1 MRVVLRRPESIADGI
16 STPQLSLWAA
26 CVWYG
31 VAVGATLA
39 LSALVFKYVED
50 PLRIKSKEF
59 ARRYMTLNRGD
70 LVDVG

>member
-16 STPQLSLWAA
+16 STPQLSLWVA

-50 PLRIKSKEF
+50 PFRIKSKEL
-59 ARRYMTLNRGD
+59 ARCYMTLNRGGP
-70 LVDVG
+70 VGIG